1 MSNWDVLVMCLRNMF
16 KRKLRTFLTVL
27 GVMVGTA
34 AIVLMISLGLA
45 TEAHHQRQ
53 MEDAENDMTLI
64 DVHMTWPEGT
74 TWDQMGN
81 PIFPEGTPLLNDA
94 MVDRITSLQGVH
106 FASPR
111 MSGTVFLRADPYYME
126 SWNVVGIR
134 AEAMPFMGLPIAEG
148 RVLQEGDTFA
158 VVFGATA
165 EHAFELLGSTWE
177 TRADRQWGWQW
188 QGQEIPTFVDVM
200 NTNMRLS
207 FDRRFVAATDGE
219 QMELT
224 GGIRPIPSYN
234 IEVVGL
240 LAPHEQWGADRQ
252 IFMDIEVLLYL
263 QNERLRAEREVQD
276 DWQWLISPI
285 RERPQELFN
294 HVMVRATDVSQ
305 TSRVAREIE
314 ELGFH
319 TSYAGQW
326 LNMMLE
332 GQRQQQQL
340 LAAIGAISLIIAAI
354 GIANTMIMA
363 VYERTREIGIMKV
376 IGAAIKDIRR
386 LFLLESAMIGF
397 FGGLFGVGLSLIGS
411 YVMNNFDVPF
421 LQGTPMP
428 EWMGVTEVIDP
439 SLVTPW
445 LCGVALLFAAVIG
458 LVSGY
463 FPARRA
469 TKLSA
474 LAAIRSE

>member
-1 MSNWDVLVMCLRNMF
+1 MSNWDVFVMCMRNMF

-45 TEAHHQRQ
+45 TEAHHRKQ

-64 DVHMTWPEGT
+64 RVWMNYPDGT
-74 TWDQMGN
+74 QWTQDG
-81 PIFPEGTPLLNDA
+81 PVFPEGTPLLNDD
-94 MVDRITSLQGVH
+94 MIDRFAALRGVQL
-106 FASPR
+106 ASPIIH
-111 MSGTVFLRADPYYME
+111 GWFFLRADPYYMQA
-126 SWNVVGIR
+126 WNVTGVR
-134 AEAMPFMGLPIAEG
+134 AEAMQYMGLNVAEG
-148 RVLQEGDTFA
+148 RTLMQGDTMA
-158 VVFGATA
+158 LVFGAHA
-165 EHAFELLGSTWE
+165 ERSFELINATWE
-177 TRADRQWGWQW
+177 TRENRDWEWMW
-188 QGQEIPTFVDVM
+188 QGQDIPTRVDVL
-200 NTNMRLS
+200 NANMRLS
-207 FDRRFVAATDGE
+207 YDNRFVAATDGE
-219 QMELT
+219 QMPLT

-234 IEVVGL
+234 VQVVGV
-240 LAPHEQWGADRQ
+240 LAPDRQ
-252 IFMDIEVLLYL
+252 NDRTIYMDVETLLYL
-263 QNERLRAEREVQD
+263 QNERLRAEREIQD
-276 DWQWLISPI
+276 EWQWMVSPI
-285 RERPQELFN
+285 RRRPQENFEN
-294 HVMVRATDVSQ
+294 AIVRVSDVRY
-305 TSRVAREIE
+305 TSLVAAEIGE
-314 ELGFH
+314 MGFGAH
-319 TSYAGQW
+319 YEG
-326 LNMMLE
+326 MMINLLME

-340 LAAIGAISLIIAAI
+340 LAAIGAISLVIAAI

-376 IGAAIKDIRR
+376 IGAAIRDIRR

-397 FGGLFGVGLSLIGS
+397 FGGLFGVGLSLVGS

-421 LQGTPMP
+421 LQPPPMP